1 MKNEKLCEYLSD
13 IGILLFDNID
23 LFFQIYS
30 TNNSKMFNSKQEKFK
45 NSLFLY
51 LKKTSENENHL
62 KEISNHLIE
71 GYYNSHLI
79 NKYKYL
85 TNLFNLLRLKFFS
98 HYNYFITRIFL
109 YIIRNAKPSIYFEK
123 LKEKGDILKNKLR
136 KNNSDDMLL
145 RKEKKHEEKKTEEKN
160 KNDEKNENKKIQR
173 KQKKKNNK
181 IKKMNKYKNNWYKNI
196 NDEGVVQHGFFVN
209 GNDDLNKYNNIDN
222 YNINFYDIDKIDN
235 DFNYL
240 NDNNFNYNNYDA
252 EINIPNYNNYKYPIF
267 ANNSKSSKL
276 PINYYTPMYNH
287 YYQNDNL
294 DDDNPEFIEDIQIP
308 SIHYINNININNNS
322 NIALEQNLKNYD
334 FFENQEKHEKKVK
347 TKILNLQNE
356 KLKNIEKE
364 CTFTP
369 KINSP
374 LSQRAIQ
381 KYIVDNKF
389 EKLYNDSIM
398 NKIKKEQ
405 KMKKSLEEFKFKPDL
420 KQTENYIVLTTFQER
435 LNNSISQKL
444 KKNGN
449 LKKGKANKIK
459 KKEKKNFIL
468 NFEKETQEKNETFK
482 NENHYRNN
490 IAEKKKNLEK
500 LGSQINSNNMD
511 IKHTIDIIPKENIDK
526 DKSKEKYK
534 DEKNNEI
541 DLKDKKEE
549 DLKEKNE
556 EVKKDVNENYQF
568 LSIKNILDNNSL
580 LKKDY

>member
-1 MKNEKLCEYLSD
+1 
-13 IGILLFDNID
+13 
-23 LFFQIYS
+23 
-30 TNNSKMFNSKQEKFK
+30 
-45 NSLFLY
+45 
-51 LKKTSENENHL
+51 
-62 KEISNHLIE
+62 
-71 GYYNSHLI
+71 
-79 NKYKYL
+79 
-85 TNLFNLLRLKFFS
+85 
-98 HYNYFITRIFL
+98 
-109 YIIRNAKPSIYFEK
+109 
-123 LKEKGDILKNKLR
+123 
-136 KNNSDDMLL
+136 
-145 RKEKKHEEKKTEEKN
+145 
-160 KNDEKNENKKIQR
+160 
-173 KQKKKNNK
+173 
-181 IKKMNKYKNNWYKNI
+181 
-196 NDEGVVQHGFFVN
+196 
-209 GNDDLNKYNNIDN
+209 
-222 YNINFYDIDKIDN
+222 
-235 DFNYL
+235 
-240 NDNNFNYNNYDA
+240 
-252 EINIPNYNNYKYPIF
+252 
-267 ANNSKSSKL
+267 
-276 PINYYTPMYNH
+276 MYNH

-468 NFEKETQEKNETFK
+468 NFEKETKEKNETFK

-511 IKHTIDIIPKENIDK
+511 IKDTIDIIPKENIDK
-526 DKSKEKYK
+526 DKSKEKDK
-534 DEKNNEI
+534 EEEKKEI
-541 DLKDKKEE
+541 DLNDKKEE